1 MMSDHAGEDMKGR
14 LKQAVGDLT
23 GDKDLVRDGK
33 LDQGKA
39 AAKKWIDDTAD
50 KAKNLVDPKP

>member
-1 MMSDHAGEDMKGR
+1 MSDHKGEEMKGR

-23 GDKDLVRDGK
+23 GDKDLVREGK

-50 KAKNLVDPKP
+50 KAKSLVDPKP